1 MRPGRA
7 GDLPAVL
14 ELWRNDVRN
23 GIRDSVPGD
32 DHMRRLTA
40 TFRWDAQSKVVDRDD
55 GGIDGAAL
63 VFTGVTAIGT
73 VAIVD
78 ASATRPDNLHDLIR
92 WGIDLSRAAGA
103 VAAQVWRGR
112 GHSSSL
118 DRIGMELVRPW
129 WRMDRGL
136 GRPPDEPLR
145 VPGYVLR
152 DASEVAADV
161 WADVHNATFADHWRF
176 WPRSEQELM
185 AERPPALSLMA
196 LTPAGSPVALALSQ
210 IEEHREDPRSQ
221 PVGTISSVGTVPDHR
236 RRGLATWLVAET
248 LVRLYRGGARS
259 ASLYVDGKSPVRA
272 YDAYSKLGFKLAFE
286 TEVWEA
292 TFR

>member
-7 GDLPAVL
+7 GDLHAVL
-14 ELWRNDVRN
+14 DLWRNDVKN
-23 GIRDSVPGD
+23 GVRDSVPGV
-32 DHMRRLTA
+32 DHMRRLLA
-40 TFRWDAQSKVVDRDD
+40 TFQWDTNSKVVDRSD

-73 VAIVD
+73 IAIVD
-78 ASATRPDNLHDLIR
+78 ASATRPEDLHDLTR
-92 WGIDLSRAAGA
+92 WGVELSRAAGA

-112 GHSSSL
+112 GYSSNL

-136 GRPPDEPLR
+136 GRRPDEPAPA
-145 VPGYVLR
+145 PGYVLR
-152 DASEVAADV
+152 DARDSPAVA
-161 WADVHNATFADHWRF
+161 WADLHNATFADHWRF

-185 AERPPALSLMA
+185 AGRPPALSLMA
-196 LTPAGSPVALALSQ
+196 LTPGGSPVALALSQ
-210 IEEHREDPRSQ
+210 IDTHPEDPRAQ
-221 PVGTISSVGTVPDHR
+221 PVGTISSVGTLPDHR
-236 RRGLATWLVAET
+236 RRGLARWLVAET
-248 LVRLYRGGARS
+248 LLRLHSAGARS

-272 YDAYSKLGFKLAFE
+272 YDAYGKLGFKLAFE